1 MPRRSCAAPRY
12 GPWRG
17 STAGGSPRSRRH
29 TGRTNPIRR
38 WRTNGRP
45 CYNVD
50 MNAKLKDIIERVDSW
65 PEEAQEEAAQL
76 LLALEQ
82 EYAEP
87 YELSD
92 EDRRA
97 IDRSLEDMK

>member
-1 MPRRSCAAPRY
+1 
-12 GPWRG
+12 
-17 STAGGSPRSRRH
+17 
-29 TGRTNPIRR
+29 
-38 WRTNGRP
+38 
-45 CYNVD
+45 
-50 MNAKLKDIIERVDSW
+50 MNAKLKDIIERADTW
-65 PEEAQEEAAQL
+65 PKEAQEEAVQF

-97 IDRSLEDMK
+97 IDRGLEDMRQGRFATDEQVKAVFNRHRR

>member
-1 MPRRSCAAPRY
+1 
-12 GPWRG
+12 
-17 STAGGSPRSRRH
+17 
-29 TGRTNPIRR
+29 
-38 WRTNGRP
+38 
-45 CYNVD
+45 
-50 MNAKLKDIIERVDSW
+50 MNAKLKDIIKRADTW
-65 PEEAQEEAAQL
+65 PEEAQEEAVQF

-97 IDRSLEDMK
+97 IDRGLEDMRQGRFATDEQVKAVFNRHRR